1 MGRGLPKESGG
12 SSSRGLT
19 PVVDADTVYIFQNE
33 TTCNAFHLF
42 TVKCPREGYGG
53 AWKDSTLAATPHEV
67 RVTGALLL
75 SCERLHY
82 GFRGMEVNDF
92 NDSSSAPELRAALA
106 SLQARVQEQE
116 ALITKQGAL
125 LDTLIVEKIVPAA
138 RPREGLAAATARAVV
153 APSGLSSISSSAAHR
168 TSGSI
173 LHRARRR
180 FLSRL
185 LPPPPTDAELA
196 DQDERADLEDKMENA
211 YSYAMRVATGD
222 AVPLRRRL
230 QAVVLLMML
239 TAIQL
244 IFAYTYADAASVM
257 TVNQRYSANRDEVDF
272 SLFYPDTCVT
282 RSGSNGSF
290 YALPK
295 ANLLASLA
303 SFFSVAFFMKD
314 DTEATLKSV
323 CPIDSLVWDERP
335 TLNLRSAGSV
345 LMSLLLQCLWNVRAV
360 VIPSLAGAGI
370 GLLMSVTRNAVD
382 IVMNAIAIAFVFD
395 LDELAYSWFVT
406 KRMSVLYEELGPP
419 VPRQHP
425 AIRRRYCSLVYLLD
439 AYCMSS
445 IYLHWSLD
453 LDLWGVTSDG
463 KLQTEGLIRCYLYS
477 RAWLV
482 GLARCHLVLSA
493 RRSILSTAPIQA
505 LVRTVAYAGI
515 MIGAMPFLAYYSF
528 YLLAQWLGARRSV
541 GDYGGSLN
549 MEGANIKSCLE
560 EVDDFVS
567 CKDLHKSSSAFMQLT
582 EKVCQGLSGSCAG
595 KLPIWWSS

>member
-1 MGRGLPKESGG
+1 MKRHVTLFIC
-12 SSSRGLT
+12 SRL
-19 PVVDADTVYIFQNE
+19 
-33 TTCNAFHLF
+33 
-42 TVKCPREGYGG
+42 KCPREGYGG

-116 ALITKQGAL
+116 ALIIKQGAL

-244 IFAYTYADAASVM
+244 LMY
-257 TVNQRYSANRDEVDF
+257 
-272 SLFYPDTCVT
+272 
-282 RSGSNGSF
+282 
-290 YALPK
+290 
-295 ANLLASLA
+295 
-303 SFFSVAFFMKD
+303 
-314 DTEATLKSV
+314 
-323 CPIDSLVWDERP
+323 
-335 TLNLRSAGSV
+335 LR
-345 LMSLLLQCLWNVRAV
+345 LHVR
-360 VIPSLAGAGI
+360 
-370 GLLMSVTRNAVD
+370 
-382 IVMNAIAIAFVFD
+382 
-395 LDELAYSWFVT
+395 
-406 KRMSVLYEELGPP
+406 
-419 VPRQHP
+419 
-425 AIRRRYCSLVYLLD
+425 
-439 AYCMSS
+439 
-445 IYLHWSLD
+445 
-453 LDLWGVTSDG
+453 
-463 KLQTEGLIRCYLYS
+463 
-477 RAWLV
+477 
-482 GLARCHLVLSA
+482 
-493 RRSILSTAPIQA
+493 
-505 LVRTVAYAGI
+505 
-515 MIGAMPFLAYYSF
+515 
-528 YLLAQWLGARRSV
+528 
-541 GDYGGSLN
+541 
-549 MEGANIKSCLE
+549 
-560 EVDDFVS
+560 
-567 CKDLHKSSSAFMQLT
+567 
-582 EKVCQGLSGSCAG
+582 
-595 KLPIWWSS
+595 

>member
-1 MGRGLPKESGG
+1 M
-12 SSSRGLT
+12 
-19 PVVDADTVYIFQNE
+19 
-33 TTCNAFHLF
+33 
-42 TVKCPREGYGG
+42 
-53 AWKDSTLAATPHEV
+53 
-67 RVTGALLL
+67 
-75 SCERLHY
+75 
-82 GFRGMEVNDF
+82 
-92 NDSSSAPELRAALA
+92 
-106 SLQARVQEQE
+106 
-116 ALITKQGAL
+116 
-125 LDTLIVEKIVPAA
+125 
-138 RPREGLAAATARAVV
+138 
-153 APSGLSSISSSAAHR
+153 
-168 TSGSI
+168 
-173 LHRARRR
+173 
-180 FLSRL
+180 
-185 LPPPPTDAELA
+185 
-196 DQDERADLEDKMENA
+196 
-211 YSYAMRVATGD
+211 
-222 AVPLRRRL
+222 
-230 QAVVLLMML
+230 
-239 TAIQL
+239 
-244 IFAYTYADAASVM
+244 
-257 TVNQRYSANRDEVDF
+257 NQRYSANRDEVDF

-406 KRMSVLYEELGPP
+406 KRMSVCGEDECMWGGKNLKFPLPHTIP
-419 VPRQHP
+419 HTV
-425 AIRRRYCSLVYLLD
+425 YCSLVYLLD

-493 RRSILSTAPIQA
+493 RRSLLSSAPIQA

-515 MIGAMPFLAYYSF
+515 MIGAMPFLAYYCF

-541 GDYGGSLN
+541 GDYDESLN

-567 CKDLHKSSSAFMQLT
+567 CKDLHKSPSAFVQLT

>member
-1 MGRGLPKESGG
+1 
-12 SSSRGLT
+12 
-19 PVVDADTVYIFQNE
+19 
-33 TTCNAFHLF
+33 
-42 TVKCPREGYGG
+42 
-53 AWKDSTLAATPHEV
+53 
-67 RVTGALLL
+67 
-75 SCERLHY
+75 
-82 GFRGMEVNDF
+82 MEVHD
-92 NDSSSAPELRAALA
+92 SSAPELRAALA

-116 ALITKQGAL
+116 ALISKQSAL
-125 LDTLIVEKIVPAA
+125 LDTLIVEQKLKTAPGT

-153 APSGLSSISSSAAHR
+153 APSGIRSSAVHS

-173 LHRARRR
+173 FHRARRR
-180 FLSRL
+180 FLSRI

-196 DQDERADLEDKMENA
+196 GQDERADLEDKMENV

-230 QAVVLLMML
+230 QAVVLLMTL
-239 TAIQL
+239 TVIQL

-257 TVNQRYSANRDEVDF
+257 TVNQRYSANRDQVDF
-272 SLFYPDTCVT
+272 SLFYPDTSIT
-282 RSGSNGSF
+282 RSGTFHNNGSF

-303 SFFSVAFFMKD
+303 SFFAVAFFMKD

-323 CPIDSLVWDERP
+323 CPIDSLVWGERP
-335 TLNLRSAGSV
+335 TLSVRSAGSV
-345 LMSLLLQCLWNVRAV
+345 LISLLLQCFWNVRAV
-360 VIPSLAGAGI
+360 VVPSLAGAGI

-382 IVMNAIAIAFVFD
+382 ITLNSIAIAFVFD

-406 KRMSVLYEELGPP
+406 KRMSILYEELGPP

-425 AIRRRYCSLVYLLD
+425 MIRRRYCSLVYLLD
-439 AYCMSS
+439 VYCMSS
-445 IYLHWSLD
+445 IYLHWSLG
-453 LDLWGVTSDG
+453 LDLWGDVSSG
-463 KLQTEGLIRCYLYS
+463 VNLQIEGLIRCYLYS

-493 RRSILSTAPIQA
+493 RRSLLSSAPIQA

-515 MIGAMPFLAYYSF
+515 MIGAMPFLAYYCF

-541 GDYGGSLN
+541 GDYDESLN

-567 CKDLHKSSSAFMQLT
+567 CKDLHKSPSAFVQLT